1 MCYAYVHNISVM
13 YCVKYYVKYYVKYCV
28 MCCVIR
34 VERLW
39 LLL

>member
-13 YCVKYYVKYYVKYCV
+13 YCVKYCVKYCV

>member
-13 YCVKYYVKYYVKYCV
+13 YCVKYYVKCCV

>member
-13 YCVKYYVKYYVKYCV
+13 YCVKYYVKYCV

>member
-13 YCVKYYVKYYVKYCV
+13 YCVKYCV